1 MVAAPGGA
9 GGGPGPLGSHE
20 HVAWLRASPAV
31 EFLSEARG
39 EGAPSSPGAD
49 ARPCPALG
57 MAAGV
62 ASICCGGTSLRG
74 GGTEGRREGRC
85 RGPRGAVR
93 GAGGD
98 GPHPRPAHALE
109 RVPRGGHCA
118 SQPRVPVCGPPRPLS
133 RGPLV
138 FKWSLFASPAGPGAR
153 HGRPCV
159 HAPPTPHLSVL
170 SVERA
175 RGTRRPCA
183 GTCACPASRSAVTCR
198 NPRSPLDLGCAA
210 RVGGALG
217 VAGGAPEGEGLSGQA
232 APAPG
237 GTGPRARLSPGAV
250 RVTSAGASAPRPG
263 RQAATVPGAGR
274 EPRSRDADAARGTSQ
289 LPTRCGRA
297 EHAAWGVGNAAGPVP
312 TGV

>member
-1 MVAAPGGA
+1 MSECRRSHGPGRMRGVMVAAPGGA

-31 EFLSEARG
+31 EFLSEARD

-85 RGPRGAVR
+85 RGPRGAVC

-98 GPHPRPAHALE
+98 GPHPRPARPLG

-159 HAPPTPHLSVL
+159 HAPSTPHFSVL

-198 NPRSPLDLGCAA
+198 NPRSPRTWAVRRRWGVLWGWQAGPQ
-210 RVGGALG
+210 RVRGSADR
-217 VAGGAPEGEGLSGQA
+217 QRQ
-232 APAPG
+232 
-237 GTGPRARLSPGAV
+237 PRAGQG
-250 RVTSAGASAPRPG
+250 RVPACP
-263 RQAATVPGAGR
+263 Q
-274 EPRSRDADAARGTSQ
+274 
-289 LPTRCGRA
+289 
-297 EHAAWGVGNAAGPVP
+297 GPSV
-312 TGV
+312 